1 LGRISSEKR
10 LDRAIDIA
18 TRSGMKLKVA
28 AKVDAADQEYFH
40 EVIEPLLDNP
50 LVECIGEINDE
61 GKQEFLGNARA
72 LLFPIDWPEPFGLVL
87 IEAMACGTPV
97 IAFGRGSVP
106 ELIEEGITGFVVD
119 DVDQAVAALP
129 KLQRFDRNRCRRVFE
144 QRFSATRMTEDYLQ
158 IYRRIIEDQ
167 HPSLA
172 DYRDSISNFVSRTSA
187 ENGY

>member
-1 LGRISSEKR
+1 
-10 LDRAIDIA
+10 
-18 TRSGMKLKVA
+18 
-28 AKVDAADQEYFH
+28 
-40 EVIEPLLDNP
+40 
-50 LVECIGEINDE
+50 
-61 GKQEFLGNARA
+61 
-72 LLFPIDWPEPFGLVL
+72 
-87 IEAMACGTPV
+87 V

-106 ELIEEGITGFVVD
+106 ELIEEGITGFVVG